1 MMRYALA
8 DHIQD
13 THDPKFE
20 WKAASAFGKD
30 SVLHNASPVPVYLP
44 LFVGKPLRVPTAE
57 HAMSMMRFESRAL
70 QFRILECA
78 SRADIR
84 RVVQRHANEQCS
96 DWNDGLSVR
105 VLYYVLRCK
114 YAASKTVRRTLTSS
128 GEKPVVALSKDN
140 FWGAVVKPGLA
151 DPVGANVCGRVWM
164 LIRDDARN
172 DKESVSRNSISR
184 CDRVSSFLGEP
195 LQ

>member
-1 MMRYALA
+1 MRYALA

-13 THDPKFE
+13 THDLKFE
-20 WKAASAFGKD
+20 WKVASTFGKD
-30 SVLHNASPVPVYLP
+30 SVLHNANPVPVYLP

-84 RVVQRHANEQCS
+84 RVVQRHTNEQCR

-105 VLYYVLRCK
+105 ALYYVLRCK
-114 YAASKTVRRTLTSS
+114 YAASRTVRRVLTSF
-128 GEKPVVALSKDN
+128 GEDTIVALSKDN
-140 FWGAVVKPGLA
+140 FWGAVVKPGLT

-164 LIRDDARN
+164 LIQDDAR
-172 DKESVSRNSISR
+172 KESISRRDSISR
-184 CDRVSSFLGEP
+184 CDRISSFLGEP